1 MPFIFFIFEFGND
14 QEISTFGCFCH
25 SLNLCIKN
33 SLEAFKEEI
42 LIIRTFIKVYKK
54 KYKIKNVLEELNEG
68 NKVSFI
74 LDCKTRWASTYRMI
88 KSYLDHRKVIER
100 FEEKYC
106 EDEHFVK
113 ELNLN
118 NEPGIFQLTKRDYS
132 ELENIVKFLK
142 PIVDVISIL
151 EGDTY
156 PTISMIVFLVEFL
169 KDKVKKSIASLE
181 ITPNYSSRIH
191 KLFKTM
197 QSEIKRR
204 FSNIPIIITISAL
217 LSPSTKNLN
226 ILDKDRDT
234 ILEIF
239 KEEIEEESS
248 NEEEEISR
256 NSDELHDF
264 LNRKN
269 KESDSPLEDEW
280 NKYIKEGIDLKKDK
294 NSNLVNVLN
303 WWRKKEYIYPKLSKL
318 AKKYLC
324 IPASSAPS
332 ERLFSVARKI
342 IREDRTNLTSENI
355 GTLAFLYNNYK
366 YFQ

>member
-1 MPFIFFIFEFGND
+1 
-14 QEISTFGCFCH
+14 
-25 SLNLCIKN
+25 
-33 SLEAFKEEI
+33 
-42 LIIRTFIKVYKK
+42 
-54 KYKIKNVLEELNEG
+54 
-68 NKVSFI
+68 
-74 LDCKTRWASTYRMI
+74 
-88 KSYLDHRKVIER
+88 YLDHRKVIER

-226 ILDKDRDT
+226 ILD
-234 ILEIF
+234 
-239 KEEIEEESS
+239 
-248 NEEEEISR
+248 
-256 NSDELHDF
+256 
-264 LNRKN
+264 
-269 KESDSPLEDEW
+269 
-280 NKYIKEGIDLKKDK
+280 
-294 NSNLVNVLN
+294 
-303 WWRKKEYIYPKLSKL
+303 
-318 AKKYLC
+318 
-324 IPASSAPS
+324 
-332 ERLFSVARKI
+332 
-342 IREDRTNLTSENI
+342 
-355 GTLAFLYNNYK
+355 
-366 YFQ
+366 